1 MMLMMTHQTSR
12 HKVVILGA
20 GFAGMATAK
29 ALSGNLHHD
38 MKKEVKITIL
48 NRRNY
53 HLYTPLLY
61 QAATG
66 LIDFNDLAQPVRPK
80 SRKYGYEFV
89 ETEVYS
95 INIQS
100 QKVFTDTGD
109 YDYDYLV
116 IALGSVKDDAKIL
129 GAHEHS
135 IPLKTL
141 EDGQHIHNKIISS
154 FEKAAVM
161 PNGLKKDAQ
170 LTFVVIGGSTGVELA
185 GSIHDYIG
193 IVAKDYPEINAKE
206 DCNVFVI
213 EAHERLF
220 PDGDKKLSEI
230 VKKTLEERGVKLLL
244 NSKVSSIEKDRVNL
258 ADGKT
263 VDACNIFFNAG
274 IKPSP
279 VVESLPEELVKKDRG
294 RIIVDQHLRIPDFE
308 SAYAIGDLSIVEIG
322 EDEEKKK
329 KYAPPNAESALEEG
343 KYVGKHL
350 ALLLNHASPSSN
362 NKSSKNTEEE
372 PFHYKERGTMLSIGI
387 HKGIAKF
394 SHVTFTGY
402 TGWLV
407 WRVVHIYFVS
417 TMGSRMRVLIDWMSD
432 SLRKSNIS
440 QLD

>member
-1 MMLMMTHQTSR
+1 MMTHQTFQ

-20 GFAGMATAK
+20 GFAGISAAK
-29 ALSGNLHHD
+29 TLSGNLRHD
-38 MKKEVKITIL
+38 MKKKVRITIL

-53 HLYTPLLY
+53 QLYTPLLY

-66 LIDFNDLAQPVRPK
+66 LIDFDDLAQPVRPK
-80 SRKYGYEFV
+80 ARQYGYEFV
-89 ETEVYS
+89 QTEIYS
-95 INIQS
+95 INLQS
-100 QKVFTDTGD
+100 KKVFTDAGD

-116 IALGSVKDDAKIL
+116 IALGSVKDDAKIP
-129 GAHEHS
+129 GAQGHS

-141 EDGQHIHNKIISS
+141 EDGQRIHNKIISS
-154 FEKAAVM
+154 FETAAVM
-161 PNGLKKDAQ
+161 SDGLKKDTQ

-193 IVAKDYPEINAKE
+193 IVAKDYPEIDAKK
-206 DCNVFVI
+206 DCGVFVI

-230 VKKTLEERGVKLLL
+230 VKRTLEERGVKLLL
-244 NSKVSSIEKDRVNL
+244 NSKVSSIEKDKINL

-263 VDACNIFFNAG
+263 IDACNIFFNAG

-279 VVESLPEELVKKDRG
+279 VVESLPEDLVKKEKN
-294 RIIVDQHLRIPDFE
+294 RIVVDQHLRIPHFE
-308 SAYAIGDLSIVEIG
+308 SAYAIGDLSAVEIG
-322 EDEEKKK
+322 GDEKKK

-350 ALLLNHASPSSN
+350 ALLLNHASSS
-362 NKSSKNTEEE
+362 SSKNKDSKSTKEEE
-372 PFHYKERGTMLSIGI
+372 PFHYKERGIMLSIGI

-394 SHVTFTGY
+394 PHVTFTGY
-402 TGWLV
+402 TGWLI

-417 TMGSRMRVLIDWMSD
+417 TRGRKMRVLIDWISD
-432 SLRKSNIS
+432 SFRKRNIS